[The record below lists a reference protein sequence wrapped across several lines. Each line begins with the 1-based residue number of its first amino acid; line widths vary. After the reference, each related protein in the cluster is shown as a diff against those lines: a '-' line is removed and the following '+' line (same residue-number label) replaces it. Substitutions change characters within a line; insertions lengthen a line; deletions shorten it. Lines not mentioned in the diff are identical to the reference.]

1 MNGES
6 LITEELRNMINKCA
20 EPEVWEVEKGQIKRL
35 AQAVGDPNPLWQ
47 DEDYARQSR
56 YGNIIGSHTFMIDN
70 GLVKF
75 VDSFDKMFPL
85 LGNINGGTEIEH
97 YGPINPGDVITTIAK
112 LSDVEEKSDKHGD
125 KMLFLHVE
133 VSYTNQD
140 GVLVANCRNL
150 FIRR

>member
-1 MNGES
+1 MNDES
-6 LITEELRNMINKCA
+6 IVTEELKNMIGKEA
-20 EPEVWEVEKGQIKRL
+20 EPEFWEIEKGQIKRL

-56 YGNIIGSHTFMIDN
+56 YGTIIGSPTFMIDN

-75 VDSFDKMFPL
+75 VDKLCEMFPL
-85 LGNINGGTEIEH
+85 LANINGGTEIE
-97 YGPINPGDVITTIAK
+97 YYEPMKPGDIIKTVAM
-112 LSDVEEKSDKHGD
+112 LSDAQEKLDKKGNRL
-125 KMLFLHVE
+125 LFLYVE

-140 GVLVANCRNL
+140 GVLVAKCRNI